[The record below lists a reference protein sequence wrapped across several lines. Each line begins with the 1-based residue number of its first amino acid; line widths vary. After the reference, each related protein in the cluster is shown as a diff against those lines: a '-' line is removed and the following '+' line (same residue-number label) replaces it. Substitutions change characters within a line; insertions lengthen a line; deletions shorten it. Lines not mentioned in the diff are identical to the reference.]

1 MCKKP
6 FHCFSND
13 FVFVGGIVLCLGW
26 DELTYNLK
34 NVFSV
39 DILVF
44 LYSIISFKIQRNER
58 IKIFASYDGISEI
71 WFVVT

>member
-39 DILVF
+39 NILVL
-44 LYSIISFKIQRNER
+44 LYSIISLNF
-58 IKIFASYDGISEI
+58 S
-71 WFVVT
+71 

>member
-39 DILVF
+39 NILVL
-44 LYSIISFKIQRNER
+44 LYSIISLNSSQNSAQWENKDIC
-58 IKIFASYDGISEI
+58 
-71 WFVVT
+71 